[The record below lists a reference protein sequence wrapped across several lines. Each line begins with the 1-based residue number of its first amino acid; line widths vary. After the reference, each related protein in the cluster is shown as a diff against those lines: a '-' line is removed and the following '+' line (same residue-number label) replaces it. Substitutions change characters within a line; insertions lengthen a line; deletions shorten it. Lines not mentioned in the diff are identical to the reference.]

1 LRSPP
6 DEPTAPSSGQP
17 QVASIV
23 EPHRDKNLVTGCMLT
38 ILSGMLSLANGLASV
53 VFESD
58 LSFGTGFGIDR
69 YAACGFI
76 VIVLGAV
83 AILGGF
89 YSLKYRRISFALAG
103 AAMGMAGGGLVGFW
117 CGLGALIA
125 LVLSHEDL

>member
-1 LRSPP
+1 
-6 DEPTAPSSGQP
+6 
-17 QVASIV
+17 VASIV